1 MKEHQVMVFI
11 GNGFD
16 ISVLKKY
23 GKGITTSYDSF
34 YSFFKYK
41 YPNSK
46 DNLLIQQ
53 METAKTERKE
63 NWSDFEALL
72 DESLNLLSKTDKEQA
87 NKLNADLSEI
97 QQAFSQFLNDIID
110 NDIIKNIS
118 MANDVI
124 IDSRANCAKK
134 LLKCSFL
141 KDLSEEQYK
150 SIGFHNNFD
159 NNESLKY
166 IFINFNYTSLLDNYL
181 YLTKEVFDPIPYATS
196 SNNITLNLN
205 PNDYNNHCGYDD
217 PYVQLMPIDIFH
229 PHGVQDVPKSLLF
242 GIENRNYYNLKDC
255 RRVFVKSLWAQ
266 CQPKYEEKFDN
277 TELFIIY
284 GSSIGESDSW
294 WWHKVFTRLVDENP
308 AELIIYNYGSE
319 NEDVIKDKFI
329 RNCCLKDTDDE
340 KITIAKKNIYIVNF
354 GSSTE
359 DDQDFITLPEL
370 NTEMEVKL

>member
-16 ISVLKKY
+16 IAILKKY

-41 YPNSK
+41 YPDSK

-53 METAKTERKE
+53 METAKTEQKE

-87 NKLNADLSEI
+87 DKLNADLSEI

-118 MANDVI
+118 KANDI
-124 IDSRANCAKK
+124 IIGANANCAKR
-134 LLKCSFL
+134 LMKCSFL
-141 KDLSEEQYK
+141 KDLSRDQYGA
-150 SIGFHNNFD
+150 IRFHNKIG
-159 NNESLKY
+159 NNETLKY

-181 YLTKEVFDPIPYATS
+181 YLEKEMFDPSPFSTS
-196 SNNITLNLN
+196 KNNIVLDLN
-205 PNDYNNHCGYDD
+205 PNKYPYHSGYSD

-229 PHGVQDVPKSLLF
+229 PHGIQDVPKSLLF
-242 GIENRNYYNLKDC
+242 GIENRNYYNQRDC

-266 CQPKYEEKFDN
+266 CKPKYDDKFIE
-277 TELFIIY
+277 TELFIVY
-284 GSSIGESDSW
+284 GSSIGESDNW
-294 WWHKVFTRLVDENP
+294 WWSRVFDRLVGENP

-319 NEDVIKDKFI
+319 NDDVIKERFI

-340 KITIAKKNIYIVNF
+340 KITMAKKNIYVVNF
-354 GSSTE
+354 GYSSE
-359 DDQDFITLPEL
+359 ANQEFINLPEL
-370 NTEMEVKL
+370 NIEN

>member
-1 MKEHQVMVFI
+1 MKKHQVMVFI

-41 YPNSK
+41 YPDSK

-53 METAKTERKE
+53 METAKTEKKE

-72 DESLNLLSKTDKEQA
+72 DQSLNLLSKTDKEQA
-87 NKLNADLSEI
+87 DKLNTDLSEI

-118 MANDVI
+118 MANDI
-124 IDSRANCAKK
+124 IIESRVNCAKK

-141 KDLSEEQYK
+141 KDLSKEQFEAN
-150 SIGFHNNFD
+150 SFHNKF
-159 NNESLKY
+159 NNNGILKY

-181 YLTKEVFDPIPYATS
+181 YLTKDVFDPIPYVTS

-205 PNDYNNHCGYDD
+205 PNNYPNHCGYSD

-229 PHGVQDVPKSLLF
+229 PHGIQDVPKSLLF
-242 GIENRNYYNLKDC
+242 GIENSNYYNQRDC

-266 CQPKYEEKFDN
+266 CEPKYEEKFDN

-294 WWHKVFTRLVDENP
+294 WWHRVFDRLVGENP

-319 NEDVIKDKFI
+319 NDDVIKERFI

-340 KITIAKKNIYIVNF
+340 KITTAKKNIYIVNF
-354 GSSTE
+354 GYSSE
-359 DDQDFITLPEL
+359 ANQEFINLPEL
-370 NTEMEVKL
+370 NIEN

>member
-16 ISVLKKY
+16 IAILKKY

-41 YPNSK
+41 YPDSK

-53 METAKTERKE
+53 METAKTEQKE

-72 DESLNLLSKTDKEQA
+72 DQSLNLLSKTDKEQA
-87 NKLNADLSEI
+87 DKLNADLSEI

-118 MANDVI
+118 MANDI
-124 IDSRANCAKK
+124 IIKPRVNCAKK

-141 KDLSEEQYK
+141 KDLSKEQYETNR
-150 SIGFHNNFD
+150 FHNKFN
-159 NNESLKY
+159 NNEILKY
-166 IFINFNYTSLLDNYL
+166 VFINFNYTSLLDNYL
-181 YLTKEVFDPIPYATS
+181 YLTKEVFDPIPYVTS
-196 SNNITLNLN
+196 SNNITLSLN
-205 PNDYNNHCGYDD
+205 PNNYSNHCGYPD

-229 PHGVQDVPKSLLF
+229 PHGIQDVPKSLLF
-242 GIENRNYYNLKDC
+242 GIENSSFYNQRDC

-266 CQPKYEEKFDN
+266 CEPKYEEKFDN
-277 TELFIIY
+277 TELFIVY

-294 WWHKVFTRLVDENP
+294 WWHRVFNRLVDENP
-308 AELIIYNYGSE
+308 AELIIYNYG
-319 NEDVIKDKFI
+319 NEDVDIVKETFI
-329 RNCCLKDTDDE
+329 RNCCLKDVDQE
-340 KITIAKKNIYIVNF
+340 KINTAKKNTYVVNF
-354 GSSTE
+354 GYSVEASQE
-359 DDQDFITLPEL
+359 FIILPEL
-370 NTEMEVKL
+370 NAEK